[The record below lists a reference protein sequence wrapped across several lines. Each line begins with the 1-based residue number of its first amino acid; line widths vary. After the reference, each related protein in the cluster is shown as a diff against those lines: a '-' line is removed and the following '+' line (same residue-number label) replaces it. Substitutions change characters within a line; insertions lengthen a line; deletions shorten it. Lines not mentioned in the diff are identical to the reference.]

1 MSSFRVK
8 ISIHFFYKKARK
20 EKTNV
25 LGKMP
30 TNVFTGFALI
40 ANTHQD
46 EKTKQHY
53 VKTTINKTLHKDDEI
68 T

>member
-1 MSSFRVK
+1 
-8 ISIHFFYKKARK
+8 
-20 EKTNV
+20 V